1 VELILN
7 TPFELRLLILFVV
20 GCVAG
25 SVCNWA
31 IYSFAYHARP
41 ISPWSKQP
49 AAAPPRRLMDRI
61 PVFGWLGLARESSLF
76 GRGFWIRPLAL
87 ELFAGVLLAALYWWE
102 VDAHGLLSERL
113 ARLYRFAAFH
123 QFADL
128 LVHANYLA
136 HAILVLLML
145 VASFI
150 DLDEKTIPDAVTIP
164 GTLAGL
170 IVLSICPLA
179 RLPEEITIAIAGE
192 AAPWM
197 ANMQLASPRDFPA
210 SLSGTSAA
218 RGLVLGLGC
227 YLFWC
232 FALLPRSWRMR
243 RGWRLA
249 MRMFVA
255 RMAKER
261 FTRLVAA
268 LAAAG
273 VAGIVWAWW
282 LGGERWQSLLSA
294 LVGLAVGAAVVWS
307 VRIIGRY
314 ALRKEAMGFGD
325 VTLLAMIGTFLGW
338 QACLFVFFL
347 APFAGLVLG
356 LVNWIVH
363 GEHELAFGPYLC
375 LGALFVIIAWAGIW
389 EWASPFFGI
398 PWLVPGAMIL
408 CMIVMLVL
416 LTGVRQLRRG

>member
-1 VELILN
+1 
-7 TPFELRLLILFVV
+7 
-20 GCVAG
+20 
-25 SVCNWA
+25 
-31 IYSFAYHARP
+31 
-41 ISPWSKQP
+41 
-49 AAAPPRRLMDRI
+49 
-61 PVFGWLGLARESSLF
+61 
-76 GRGFWIRPLAL
+76 
-87 ELFAGVLLAALYWWE
+87 
-102 VDAHGLLSERL
+102 
-113 ARLYRFAAFH
+113 
-123 QFADL
+123 
-128 LVHANYLA
+128 
-136 HAILVLLML
+136 
-145 VASFI
+145 
-150 DLDEKTIPDAVTIP
+150 
-164 GTLAGL
+164 
-170 IVLSICPLA
+170 
-179 RLPEEITIAIAGE
+179 
-192 AAPWM
+192 
-197 ANMQLASPRDFPA
+197 
-210 SLSGTSAA
+210 
-218 RGLVLGLGC
+218 
-227 YLFWC
+227 
-232 FALLPRSWRMR
+232 
-243 RGWRLA
+243 

-294 LVGLAVGAAVVWS
+294 LVGLAVGAAIVWS

-389 EWASPFFGI
+389 EWAAPFFGI

-416 LTGVRQLRRG
+416 LTGVRRLRLHQAAHPQPEGLPRVQPSHAAARGRAAESTSR